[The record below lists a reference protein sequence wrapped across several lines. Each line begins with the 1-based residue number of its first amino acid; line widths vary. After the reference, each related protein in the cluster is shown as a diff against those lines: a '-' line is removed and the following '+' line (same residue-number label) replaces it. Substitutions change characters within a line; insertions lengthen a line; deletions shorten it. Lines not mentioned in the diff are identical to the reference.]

1 MVRAVLVTACLGSAL
16 LLGCAPDEV
25 NARTQL
31 MLVADTDIADL
42 NQIAFNVREDAR
54 ERTSGR
60 IAVAS
65 GDAPF
70 TMAVLREEGSLGPL
84 VVSARG
90 FRGETLLVERSAVVS
105 FTPGK
110 TLTVVLHL
118 VQSCM
123 TLQCESDETCTER
136 GCQLPDAGTPAPW
149 NGTAPILGEELDA
162 GMPGADAGADAG
174 QQSDA
179 GQPSDAG
186 DGSDANWMQ
195 CGSRTVDVNSDLDH
209 CGRCSRPC
217 RLTGDSASN
226 VVAAC
231 TDGECGSACRP
242 LWGDCDGDER
252 NGCENSLALDSENCG
267 ACGMTCASEDYCW
280 VGACRPRSN

>member
-1 MVRAVLVTACLGSAL
+1 MVRAVLVIACLSATL
-16 LLGCAPDEV
+16 LLGCDGDEV
-25 NARTQL
+25 NTRTQL

-42 NQIAFNVREDAR
+42 NQIQFDVREDLR
-54 ERTSGR
+54 VRTSGR
-60 IAVAS
+60 LAVAS

-90 FRGETLLVERSAVVS
+90 FRGDTPLVERSAVIS
-105 FTPGK
+105 FSPGK

-118 VQSCM
+118 VQSCV

-136 GCQLPDAGTPAPW
+136 GCQLPAVGTPTPW
-149 NGTAPILGEELDA
+149 NGTAPRLEAALDA
-162 GMPGADAGADAG
+162 GLPGSDAGP
-174 QQSDA
+174 DA

-186 DGSDANWMQ
+186 GGSDASWMQ
-195 CGSRTVDVNSDLDH
+195 CGLFTVDINSDLDH
-209 CGRCSRPC
+209 CGRCNKTC
-217 RLTGDSASN
+217 RLTGVGASN
-226 VVAAC
+226 TVAAC
-231 TDGECGSACRP
+231 VDGVCGTACRA

-280 VGACRPRSN
+280 GGMCRPGLN

>member
-1 MVRAVLVTACLGSAL
+1 MVRAVLVTACLSSTL
-16 LLGCAPDEV
+16 LLGCAGDDV
-25 NARTQL
+25 NTRTQL

-42 NQIAFNVREDAR
+42 NQIAFDVREDTR
-54 ERTSGR
+54 IRTSGR

-65 GDAPF
+65 SDAPF

-90 FRGETLLVERSAVVS
+90 YRGDTPLVERSALVS

-118 VQSCM
+118 VQSCV
-123 TLQCESDETCTER
+123 TLQCDNDETCTER
-136 GCQLPDAGTPAPW
+136 GCQLPDAGTPTPW
-149 NGTAPILGEELDA
+149 NGTAPTLGDGLDA
-162 GMPGADAGADAG
+162 SMPGSDAGP
-174 QQSDA
+174 DA

-186 DGSDANWMQ
+186 EGSDANWMQ
-195 CGSRTVDVNSDLDH
+195 CGLRTVDLNSDLDH
-209 CGRCSRPC
+209 CGRCNRPC
-217 RLTGDSASN
+217 RLTGVSAN
-226 VVAAC
+226 NIMAAC
-231 TDGECGSACRP
+231 VAGVCGSACRA

-267 ACGMTCASEDYCW
+267 ACGMTCTSEDYCW
-280 VGACRPRSN
+280 GGMCRPRIN

>member
-1 MVRAVLVTACLGSAL
+1 MVRAVLVTACLSSTL
-16 LLGCAPDEV
+16 LLGCAGDDV
-25 NARTQL
+25 NTRTQL

-42 NQIAFNVREDAR
+42 NQIAFDVREDTR
-54 ERTSGR
+54 TRTSGR

-65 GDAPF
+65 SDAPF

-90 FRGETLLVERSAVVS
+90 YRGDTPLVERSALVS

-118 VQSCM
+118 VQSCV
-123 TLQCESDETCTER
+123 TLQCDNDETCTER
-136 GCQLPDAGTPAPW
+136 GCQLPDAGTPTPW
-149 NGTAPILGEELDA
+149 NGTAPTLGDGLDA
-162 GMPGADAGADAG
+162 SMPGSDAGP
-174 QQSDA
+174 DA

-186 DGSDANWMQ
+186 EGSDANWMQ
-195 CGSRTVDVNSDLDH
+195 CGLRTVDLNSDLDH
-209 CGRCSRPC
+209 CGRCNRPC
-217 RLTGDSASN
+217 RLTASGASN
-226 VVAAC
+226 TVAAC
-231 TDGECGSACRP
+231 VEGVCGSACRP

-280 VGACRPRSN
+280 AGDCRPRSN